1 MSRDLAVT
9 PLPWTVQLDH
19 ASATPVYVQVAQGLR
34 LNIES
39 RNLAC
44 GTALPAERD
53 LAAQLG
59 VSRVTVRQALGLL
72 ADQGVICRKHGSG
85 TFVMPKN
92 FLPARPLDLLTS
104 FSEDI
109 RARGKVPGAK
119 ILNFER
125 TRPTPHEAMSL
136 GLSPTEVV
144 YRLRRLRTANEEAL
158 AIEES
163 TLPAGMLGVLSEEDV
178 TDASLYALL
187 AARGL
192 PPQRTIRHLRA
203 MNADQETAKLLNID
217 QHAALLVT
225 ERVSWTLHGRPIEY
239 AKAYY
244 RGDKFDFFMELN
256 AGEQQNCCPMPID
269 RTTDR
274 TNSDHIS
281 GQPS

>member
-1 MSRDLAVT
+1 MPGDIAIA

-19 ASATPVYVQVAQGLR
+19 ASATPVYVQAAQGLR
-34 LNIES
+34 SNIES

-53 LAAQLG
+53 LAMQLG

-72 ADQGVICRKHGSG
+72 AEQGVICRKHGSG
-85 TFVMPKN
+85 TFVMPKK

-109 RARGKVPGAK
+109 QARGQVPGAK
-119 ILNFER
+119 ILHFER

-144 YRLRRLRTANEEAL
+144 YRLRRLRTANGEAL

-163 TLPAGMLGVLSEEDV
+163 TLPAGMVGVLTEEDV
-178 TDASLYALL
+178 ADASLYALL
-187 AARGL
+187 TARGL
-192 PPQRTIRHLRA
+192 PPERTIRHLRA
-203 MNADQETAKLLNID
+203 LNAIEEEAQLLNTEVG
-217 QHAALLVT
+217 AALLVT

-239 AKAYY
+239 AKAHYL
-244 RGDKFDFFMELN
+244 GDKFDFFMELN
-256 AGEQQNCCPMPID
+256 ARQEQTCCSVS
-269 RTTDR
+269 TDM
-274 TNSDHIS
+274 SDKEH
-281 GQPS
+281 